1 MSLLIKNGRI
11 ITATDDYTGDIY
23 IEGEKI
29 VAVGK
34 DLAAKLAIPGSVG
47 IGKAVGAG
55 GEAVTVI
62 DATGL
67 LVIPGG
73 IDPHVHLD
81 MPFMGTF
88 SSDTHETGTRAAL
101 FGGTTTVIDFVLQTQ
116 GHSLKEALTEWQGRA
131 TGTAVGDYS
140 FHMAVTDFN
149 DHTRSEIKEMI
160 EKEGI
165 SSFKTFMAYKGA
177 LMIDDRQMVALMGEV
192 RQQGGLV
199 TVHATNG
206 DMIDYLVAKH
216 RAEGHRAPIYHYL
229 SQPEVTEAE
238 ASGRF
243 ADMANYTGCPGYI
256 VHLTCEGALNAV
268 RDATRRDQKIFVET
282 CIQYLLL
289 DASLYEKD
297 FEGAKWVMSPPLREK
312 KDQTTLWAGINQ
324 GLVNVVATDHCPFRW
339 EQKLMGQSDFS
350 KIPNGH
356 PAIENRM
363 ELLYSEGVHKGRI
376 SLNKFVEVACTN
388 PAKIFG
394 MFPRK
399 GTIAPGSD
407 ADIVLFDPEQKH
419 VLSASTHHMN
429 VDYSGYEG
437 WELTGK
443 VKTVLLRGKVAI
455 DKNKCL
461 VEKGYGAFIR
471 REKLIK

>member
-11 ITATDDYTGDIY
+11 ITATDDYKGDIL

-34 DLAAKLAIPGSVG
+34 DLSAFANLPASAGHLAQPDTI
-47 IGKAVGAG
+47 
-55 GEAVTVI
+55 I
-62 DATGL
+62 DAAGL

-101 FGGTTTVIDFVLQTQ
+101 FGGTTTVIDFVLQRQ
-116 GHSLKEALTEWQGRA
+116 GHTLKEALAEWNGRA

-140 FHMAVTDFN
+140 FHMAVTDYN
-149 DHTRSEIKEMI
+149 DTTQKEIPEMI
-160 EKEGI
+160 AQGI

-177 LMIDDRQMVALMGEV
+177 LMIDDRQMTALMQEV
-192 RQQGGLV
+192 RRQGGLV

-206 DMIDYLVAKH
+206 DMIDYLVAQN
-216 RAEGHRAPIYHYL
+216 RSEGHRAPLYHYL

-243 ADMANYTGCPGYI
+243 ADIADYTGCPGYI
-256 VHLTCEGALNAV
+256 VHMTCEGALNAV
-268 RDATRRDQKIFVET
+268 RNATRRNQKVFVET

-297 FEGAKWVMSPPLREK
+297 FEGAKWVMSPPLRQK
-312 KDQTTLWAGINQ
+312 KDQATLWAGINQ
-324 GLVNVVATDHCPFRW
+324 GLVQVVATDHCPFKW
-339 EQKLMGQSDFS
+339 EQKLMGKDDFS

-363 ELLYSEGVHKGRI
+363 ELLFSEGVQKGRI

-407 ADIVLFDPEQKH
+407 ADIVLIDPDQRH
-419 VLSASTHHMN
+419 TLSAATHHMN
-429 VDYSGYEG
+429 VDYSAYEG

-443 VKTVLLRGKVAI
+443 VKTVLLRGKIAI
-455 DKNKCL
+455 DKGQCL
-461 VEKGYGAFIR
+461 VEKGYGQFIR
-471 REKLIK
+471 RAANHLSYK

>member
-11 ITATDDYTGDIY
+11 ITATDDYTGDVF

-29 VAVGK
+29 VAVGRNL
-34 DLAAKLAIPGSVG
+34 DALAARPG
-47 IGKAVGAG
+47 GAG
-55 GEAVTVI
+55 EAPAGADII

-67 LVIPGG
+67 LVLPGG

-116 GHSLKEALTEWQGRA
+116 GHSLHEALEQWNGRA
-131 TGTAVGDYS
+131 RGTAVGDYS

-149 DHTRSEIKEMI
+149 DQTRAEIRTMI
-160 EKEGI
+160 ETEGI
-165 SSFKTFMAYKGA
+165 TSFKTFMAYKGA
-177 LMIDDRQMVALMGEV
+177 LMIDDRQMTALMQEV
-192 RQQGGLV
+192 RRQGGMV

-206 DMIDYLVAKH
+206 DMIDYLIAKH
-216 RAEGHRAPIYHYL
+216 RSEGNLSTRYHYL

-243 ADMANYTGCPGYI
+243 ADIADYTGCPGYI

-268 RDATRRDQKIFVET
+268 RNATRRNQHLFVET

-289 DASLYEKD
+289 DDSLYEQD
-297 FEGAKWVMSPPLREK
+297 FEGAKWVMSPPLRKK
-312 KDQTTLWAGINQ
+312 KDQSTLWAGINQ
-324 GLVNVVATDHCPFRW
+324 GLVNVVATDHCPFLW
-339 EQKLMGQSDFS
+339 KQKLMGEKDFS

-363 ELLYSEGVHKGRI
+363 ELLFSEGVAKGRI
-376 SLNKFVEVACTN
+376 SLNKYVEVACTN

-407 ADIVLFDPEQKH
+407 ADILLFDPARKH
-419 VLSASTHHMN
+419 TLSSATHHMN
-429 VDYSGYEG
+429 VDYSAYEG

-443 VKTVLLRGKVAI
+443 VQTVLLRGRVAI
-455 DKNKCL
+455 DKGQCL
-461 VEKGYGAFIR
+461 LPKGYGQFIKR
-471 REKLIK
+471 NRLSGNL